1 MIASCIDPYGSHS
14 DGNVSEKWVSGFT
27 KLAACKIPIKNGCFA
42 DLRKQSSST
51 RLLCGVPFI
60 SKHRVVYKYRRNL
73 LNIGEVSR
81 IQTAFSR
88 FLFCGAPKTPEK
100 SGLATRDYIEDIYP
114 NRVCLIV
121 GDLMQSRDTSAH
133 LLRE

>member
-1 MIASCIDPYGSHS
+1 MAAIRTGMYQL
-14 DGNVSEKWVSGFT
+14 EKWVSGFT

-81 IQTAFSR
+81 IPQTAFSR
-88 FLFCGAPKTPEK
+88 FCFVGPPKRRK
-100 SGLATRDYIEDIYP
+100 KA
-114 NRVCLIV
+114 VW
-121 GDLMQSRDTSAH
+121 
-133 LLRE
+133 LRETTSKTFTLIGFV